1 MHSIRMVARSYPF
14 LGLVGAVVGLAL
26 FYVVLGRPAV
36 GVIVIPY
43 TILDSG
49 SVAEI
54 ERKLDYARERRAIR
68 AVVIKMDSPGGAI
81 APSEELFLRLLDLK
95 RTKPVVVAV
104 DDMAAS
110 GAYLAAVTANEIYA
124 KPSSLVGNVG
134 AILFLPG
141 VPSRPDETLVP
152 TGPYKAEGASERMYI
167 NMLELAKETLV
178 TMVISQRGERL
189 RLAKEEL
196 AQGRVYIGLE
206 AVRNGLVDAIGTDL
220 DAIRGAAAHA
230 RLRSYRVV
238 DVNEAV
244 NKAQRGSRFS
254 YGSQSTQGSG
264 QTGRLPRDIA
274 RDSHFPHIFYL
285 HVEPR

>member
-1 MHSIRMVARSYPF
+1 MHRLRVVVRSYPF

-26 FYVVLGRPAV
+26 FYAVLGRPAV
-36 GVIVIPY
+36 GVIAIPY
-43 TILDSG
+43 TVLDSD

-54 ERKLDYARERRAIR
+54 ERKLDYARERRDIR
-68 AVVIKMDSPGGAI
+68 AVVIRLDSPGGAI

-104 DDMAAS
+104 DDLAAS
-110 GAYLAAVTANEIYA
+110 GGYLAAVTANYIYA

-134 AILFLPG
+134 AILSLPG
-141 VPSRPDETLVP
+141 APSRPEETLVP
-152 TGPYKAEGASERMYI
+152 TGPYKAEGATERMYVS
-167 NMLELAKETLV
+167 MLELAKETLI

-189 RLAKEEL
+189 RMAKEEL

-206 AVRNGLVDAIGTDL
+206 AVRNGLVDAIGADL
-220 DAIRGAAAHA
+220 DAVRTAASLA

-244 NKAQRGSRFS
+244 NKTQRGSRLYF
-254 YGSQSTQGSG
+254 GSPSPTASSQAR
-264 QTGRLPRDIA
+264 RLPRDIV
-274 RDSHFPHIFYL
+274 RDSRFPHIFYL
-285 HVEPR
+285 HMEPR

>member
-1 MHSIRMVARSYPF
+1 MHRLQAVARSYPF

-26 FYVVLGRPAV
+26 FYAVLGRPAV
-36 GVIVIPY
+36 GVVAIPY
-43 TILDSG
+43 TVLDSG

-54 ERKLDYARERRAIR
+54 ERKLDYARERRDIR
-68 AVVIKMDSPGGAI
+68 AVVIKLDSPGGAI

-95 RTKPVVVAV
+95 RTKPVVIAV
-104 DDMAAS
+104 DDLAAS
-110 GAYLAAVTANEIYA
+110 GGYLAAVTANHIYA

-141 VPSRPDETLVP
+141 APSRPEETLVP
-152 TGPYKAEGASERMYI
+152 TGPYKAEGATERMYI

-178 TMVISQRGERL
+178 AMVISQRGERL
-189 RLAKEEL
+189 RMAKEEL

-220 DAIRGAAAHA
+220 DAIRTAASHA

-244 NKAQRGSRFS
+244 NKTQRGSLLY
-254 YGSQSTQGSG
+254 YGSQPPAESSQAR
-264 QTGRLPRDIA
+264 RLPRDIV

-285 HVEPR
+285 HMEPR

>member
-1 MHSIRMVARSYPF
+1 MHRLQVVVRSYPF

-26 FYVVLGRPAV
+26 FYAVLGRPAV
-36 GVIVIPY
+36 GVIAIPY
-43 TILDSG
+43 TVLDSG

-54 ERKLDYARERRAIR
+54 ERKLDYARERRDIR
-68 AVVIKMDSPGGAI
+68 AVVIKLESPGGAI

-95 RTKPVVVAV
+95 RTKPVVIAV
-104 DDMAAS
+104 DDLAAS
-110 GAYLAAVTANEIYA
+110 GGYLAAVTANDIYV

-141 VPSRPDETLVP
+141 APSRPEEALVP
-152 TGPYKAEGASERMYI
+152 TGPYKAEGATERMYI

-178 TMVISQRGERL
+178 TMVINQRGERL
-189 RLAKEEL
+189 RMAKEEL

-220 DAIRGAAAHA
+220 DAIRTAASRA
-230 RLRSYRVV
+230 RLRNYRVV

-244 NKAQRGSRFS
+244 NKTQGGSRLYF
-254 YGSQSTQGSG
+254 GSQSPKESSQAR
-264 QTGRLPRDIA
+264 RLPGDIV
-274 RDSHFPHIFYL
+274 RDSRFPHIFYL
-285 HVEPR
+285 YVEPR